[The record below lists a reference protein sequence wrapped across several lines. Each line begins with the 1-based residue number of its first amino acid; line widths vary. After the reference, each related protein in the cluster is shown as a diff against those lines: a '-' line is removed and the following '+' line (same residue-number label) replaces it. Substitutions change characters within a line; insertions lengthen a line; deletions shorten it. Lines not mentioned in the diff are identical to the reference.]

1 MASKI
6 KDQKSKIKS
15 KIDAVKRIADDGE
28 KSFKEKSDKFLKDLP
43 TTDALFG
50 KKLSDFAAKR
60 KKKNE
65 NNKDIFGELIDT
77 VEGFLGTN
85 NKIEINEKS
94 TNKQRLRQ
102 HANDSVHET
111 LMSSKTIV
119 MDSVKKVLFSG
130 DGICGNNRTLSS
142 EPIELSPSEFDFM
155 NILTVSPSSNS
166 GKIVYEQPSPDKG
179 LVKMN
184 RELYNTFS
192 NGLFEFKTKD
202 DTKLFG
208 LSWDQGTQKYTVT
221 GLTANPTNTEQF
233 LTDYYNNI
241 EFLDIS
247 GVTKTAML
255 MTLQGDGTEPPLF
268 DKGFNDLNRLLAKLC
283 AICNN
288 PQSTDSTLNQNAN
301 TQFNENDD
309 DIEFYFDFDDV
320 EGIDLDDEN
329 ARYKKVLRFKDCDNF
344 EVPSDSNNFED
355 FVYLSNKKNLND
367 AVNSALL
374 NAAASASSESTV
386 PLDNLHISI
395 LNTFILNLPKAL
407 IGSVLAP
414 KYFLPIVIVYKSVVA
429 GAGALVLS
437 AKEIMKKLSKLFN
450 EIVKNLLWKFI
461 SEFWKRVK
469 IDLLNFLQRLALKIL
484 KNKTKRY
491 YVIVSTLIALLT
503 KILELGLDNC
513 ADLFKLITQSID
525 LALKG
530 GNIKIPIPGFLLG
543 LAHNLPGYST
553 DRAQLNIVEKLEAS
567 GISTSP
573 IFGESNN
580 LNALVKSII
589 DGNTEET
596 DANSFIQVSTQ
607 EVIIPTP
614 FGLPI
619 IIPPGIINSS
629 GKMF

>member
-1 MASKI
+1 
-6 KDQKSKIKS
+6 
-15 KIDAVKRIADDGE
+15 
-28 KSFKEKSDKFLKDLP
+28 
-43 TTDALFG
+43 
-50 KKLSDFAAKR
+50 
-60 KKKNE
+60 
-65 NNKDIFGELIDT
+65 
-77 VEGFLGTN
+77 
-85 NKIEINEKS
+85 
-94 TNKQRLRQ
+94 
-102 HANDSVHET
+102 
-111 LMSSKTIV
+111 
-119 MDSVKKVLFSG
+119 
-130 DGICGNNRTLSS
+130 
-142 EPIELSPSEFDFM
+142 
-155 NILTVSPSSNS
+155 VS
-166 GKIVYEQPSPDKG
+166 
-179 LVKMN
+179 
-184 RELYNTFS
+184 
-192 NGLFEFKTKD
+192 FEFKTKD
-202 DTKLFG
+202 DTKLFD
-208 LSWDQGTQKYTVT
+208 LSWDQGTQKYTVS
-221 GLTANPTNTEQF
+221 GLNGNPTNTEQF

-374 NAAASASSESTV
+374 NAAASASAESTV

-429 GAGALVLS
+429 SAGALVLS

-461 SEFWKRVK
+461 SEFWKRIK

-503 KILELGLDNC
+503 KILEIGLDNC
-513 ADLFKLITQSID
+513 ADLFKLISQSIES
-525 LALKG
+525 ALKG

-543 LAHNLPGYST
+543 LSHNLPGYST